1 MDIRSGSISLIVLA
15 AVWLVGTGGPRSACA
30 QSTASDPPAGAAPET
45 EAPAGAETDRD
56 DPRRHV
62 SSGAIRWS
70 DGSVGKKE
78 EGESEEEAEAQNEP
92 TLDLSVGG
100 ALRFNVLFEGFDR
113 DNRLKEGEF
122 TFDTFRLNA
131 DGTYG
136 DLFFAAEYRFYTGY
150 RFLKEGYVGYNV
162 TDDLSATFG
171 VHQVPFGIQP
181 YHSNSWFFNLQYY
194 AGFEDDVDAGVKVA
208 YEPGP
213 WSLKAAYYMNAEQ
226 TGFAG
231 GTGLARYSFDV
242 VPVDSA
248 ALGYAGI
255 DGDRQNQ
262 EVDQFNLKVTY
273 TLDHGSL
280 GQTTIGASGQSG
292 GLYNRSMQETDRG
305 ASGMAHLEGR
315 YGRFTVRLSAA
326 RYSWN
331 PVLPDGQSDD
341 FVAMGAYDAPY
352 KVASEGAFYGAGL
365 SYRQPVSA
373 GPISALTFYEDVS
386 HFDKGPEGWTDAT
399 SFITGI
405 LTEAG
410 PIYAYTDFLVTRNHP
425 FSIPG
430 ADFGSALAEGSDDW
444 HVSFNMNLGIYF

>member
-1 MDIRSGSISLIVLA
+1 MNNRPASLSLLLLLALWMAGGGSQQVRAQSA
-15 AVWLVGTGGPRSACA
+15 APASTAETGGASA
-30 QSTASDPPAGAAPET
+30 G
-45 EAPAGAETDRD
+45 EAREETDPRD
-56 DPRRHV
+56 HV
-62 SSGAIRWS
+62 SSGALGWTDAS
-70 DGSVGKKE
+70 DAGD
-78 EGESEEEAEAQNEP
+78 EGEASEEAQDEP
-92 TLDLSVGG
+92 SLDLSVGG

-113 DNRLKEGEF
+113 NNRLKEGEL
-122 TFDTFRLNA
+122 TFDTFRVNA

-136 DLFFAAEYRFYTGY
+136 DLFFAAEYRFYTEY

-181 YHSNSWFFNLQYY
+181 YQSNSWFFNLHYY
-194 AGFEDDVDAGVKVA
+194 AGFEDDLDAGVKVA

-213 WSLKAAYYMNAEQ
+213 WSVKAAYYMNSEQ

-231 GTGLARYSFDV
+231 STGLARYSFDV

-280 GQTTIGASGQSG
+280 GETTVGVSGQSG
-292 GLYNRSMQETDRG
+292 GLYNRALQESDRG
-305 ASGMAHLEGR
+305 GAGMAHLEGQ
-315 YGRFTVRLSAA
+315 YGRFTLRLSAA

-331 PVLPDGQSDD
+331 PVLAEGKNDD
-341 FVAMGAYDAPY
+341 YVVMGAYNAPY

-444 HVSFNMNLGIYF
+444 HVSFNMNLGVYF